1 MVKASTKLIILLFYL
16 AFLVFFYVGAGY
28 ITDVLFNVKYD
39 LSTVGLDNNGKVGIT
54 RFTMV
59 IFWIVFIPL
68 SFLPF
73 VKLFGIDI
81 L

>member
-1 MVKASTKLIILLFYL
+1 MAKASTKLIILLFYI

-28 ITDVLFNVKYD
+28 ITDILFNVKYD